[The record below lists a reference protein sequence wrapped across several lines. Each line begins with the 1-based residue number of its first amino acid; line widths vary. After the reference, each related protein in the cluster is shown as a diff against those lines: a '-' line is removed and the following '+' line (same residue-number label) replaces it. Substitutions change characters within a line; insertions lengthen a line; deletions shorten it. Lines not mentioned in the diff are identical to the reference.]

1 MWVLYLVLFESLV
14 TILKIFLSFGPTL
27 APRVTPGGHPRGGSG
42 RDFFKVSNPYMW
54 VLYLGL
60 LASLMNILKIFLSF
74 GPTLAPG
81 VTPRVHPRGGFT
93 T

>member
-1 MWVLYLVLFESLV
+1 
-14 TILKIFLSFGPTL
+14 
-27 APRVTPGGHPRGGSG
+27 
-42 RDFFKVSNPYMW
+42 MW

-81 VTPRVHPRGGFT
+81 VTPVGRPRGGSGLDFFKVSNPYMWVLFLGLLASLMNILKIFLSFRPT
-93 T
+93 PAPGVTPGGQPQGWFER